1 MLTKIVGYNIL
12 KMNSEQFTWNFE
24 GSDEM
29 RLSTKGRY
37 GLKAMFDLAL
47 NVGEGPVALNS
58 IAERQNISVHYLEQL
73 FSNLRKAGLVKSIR
87 GAQGGY
93 ILADQPHNITVGD
106 IIRTLEGPLAP
117 TECVSN
123 DDSTECSKADC
134 CVTRTIWEKIRDSI
148 NTVVDS
154 ITLQDMLD
162 DYKKLQ
168 NSDSFMYYI

>member
-1 MLTKIVGYNIL
+1 
-12 KMNSEQFTWNFE
+12 
-24 GSDEM
+24 M

-47 NVGEGPVALNS
+47 NFGEGPVALNG

-73 FSNLRKAGLVKSIR
+73 FASLRKAGLVKSIR

-93 ILADQPHNITVGD
+93 ILADHPQNITVGD

-117 TECVSN
+117 TECVADDPSN
-123 DDSTECSKADC
+123 ECLKADY

-148 NTVVDS
+148 NHVVDS

-162 DYKKLQ
+162 DYKKLK
-168 NSDSFMYYI
+168 DDDAYMYYI